1 MITDTIHE
9 HLKDIQS
16 IKVKEIISKPTIIE
30 PTETLS
36 SVISKITR
44 NKAYDV
50 FCLNGKTTLST
61 NILSLLNAKNI
72 TTMKIGPYLSP
83 VPYVSPNASIQRVA
97 HIMTHYKTRE
107 VPVVSKNKIIGVVTA
122 KKIIKLLS
130 SKDNKWIKANLI
142 YTQNPVTVNSNEPL
156 SSAKRIMIGKKIDH
170 LPVINKDKIKQVLT
184 STHLIEAIIPKESL
198 GRLSKGSNRV
208 HKLESPIG
216 NIGSTRIPQ
225 CSPNDDLNKILELM
239 LRSDTTCC
247 LVNLWDNLQGIITFK
262 DILGLLASKIETQIP
277 LFIVGMPEDQKN
289 VNLITS
295 KFNNTLKRLAKVYS
309 EIQEAKVSIKQGRTR
324 SGTGNRKSR
333 NKGTGAGKYEIS
345 IMITTPHHATQVFK
359 SVGFDLSE
367 TLEELSQKLL
377 KTLSKRAKQRSKT
390 SVRKMG
396 LPVF

>member
-1 MITDTIHE
+1 
-9 HLKDIQS
+9 
-16 IKVKEIISKPTIIE
+16 
-30 PTETLS
+30 
-36 SVISKITR
+36 
-44 NKAYDV
+44 
-50 FCLNGKTTLST
+50 
-61 NILSLLNAKNI
+61 
-72 TTMKIGPYLSP
+72 MKIEPYLSP
-83 VPYVSPNASIQRVA
+83 VPYISPNDSIQKA
-97 HIMTHYKTRE
+97 SHIMTHYRTRE

-122 KKIIKLLS
+122 KQILKLLS

-142 YTQNPVTVNSNEPL
+142 YTQNPITVTSDEPL
-156 SSAKRIMIGKKIDH
+156 STAKRIMISKKIDH

-184 STHLIEAIIPKESL
+184 STHLIETIIPKESL
-198 GRLSKGSNRV
+198 GRLSKGANRI

-225 CSPNDDLNKILELM
+225 CSPNDDLNKILESM
-239 LRSDTTCC
+239 LKSDTTCC

-262 DILGLLASKIETQIP
+262 DILGLLASKIEAQIP
-277 LFIVGMPEDQKN
+277 LFIVGMPEDQRN
-289 VNLITS
+289 VDLIAS
-295 KFNNTLKRLAKVYS
+295 KFNSTLKRLAKVYS

-345 IMITTPHHATQVFK
+345 IMITTPHHATQIFK

-377 KTLSKRAKQRSKT
+377 KTLSKRAKQRSKI